1 MFEVQDNDGSLSWI
15 LEKMSAAKKKAKGSF
30 VPKPQKP
37 LIDAETKK
45 RQAELAVTRAT
56 ELDLWKKWKKGGEK
70 PEHLD
75 PLLKSLSRVLYK
87 RANEAGKGRVEV
99 PTAAIDFAHK
109 QQAVN
114 ALRSFDPNKGVKLTT
129 WVTTNLKKVSRFI
142 HNTQNLTRI
151 TEPLAMK
158 IGTFRAVKADL
169 TERLGHEPDDHSM
182 HEALVPHGYSMKDI
196 KRLNKEVR
204 KSYVSGQG
212 GLDDVQSALNSSP
225 DVEVIHLVVPQ
236 LSKSELAV
244 HEYTFGLNGK
254 AKLNPG
260 AIAKKLKMDN
270 SKVAKLRTSIW
281 KKMEPHLGG

>member
-1 MFEVQDNDGSLSWI
+1 MFEVADIDGSLSWV
-15 LEKMSAAKKKAKGSF
+15 LEKMSAAKKKAKGGF
-30 VPKPQKP
+30 VPKPQATP
-37 LIDAETKK
+37 AADDAKK
-45 RQAELAVTRAT
+45 RLQELTATRAT
-56 ELDLWKKWKKGGEK
+56 ELEMWKAWKKGGEQPK
-70 PEHLD
+70 HLD
-75 PLLKSLSRVLYK
+75 VLLKSLTRVIQK

-99 PTAAIDFAHK
+99 PSAAIDFDHK
-109 QQAVN
+109 QQAVK
-114 ALRSFDPNKGVKLTT
+114 ALRSFDPSKGVKLTT
-129 WVTTNLKKVSRFI
+129 WVTTNLKKSTRFI
-142 HNTQNLTRI
+142 HNTQNLARI

-158 IGTFRAVKADL
+158 IGTFRAVQSDL
-169 TERLGHEPDDHSM
+169 TERLGHPPDDHSL
-182 HEALVPHGYSMKDI
+182 HQALVPHGYSMKDI

-212 GLDDVQSALNSSP
+212 GMDDVTSALNSSP

-254 AKLNPG
+254 AKLTPG

-281 KKMEPHLGG
+281 KKMEPHLG

>member
-1 MFEVQDNDGSLSWI
+1 MFEVADTDGSLSWV
-15 LEKMSAAKKKAKGSF
+15 LEKMSAAKKKAKGGF
-30 VPKPQKP
+30 VPKVQPKTFADD
-37 LIDAETKK
+37 LKK
-45 RQAELAVTRAT
+45 KQQELTATRAS
-56 ELDLWKKWKKGGEK
+56 ELELWKTWKKSGEQPK
-70 PEHLD
+70 HLD
-75 PLLKSLSRVLYK
+75 PLLKSLTRVLQK

-114 ALRSFDPNKGVKLTT
+114 ALRSYDPAKGVKLTT

-169 TERLGHEPDDHSM
+169 TERLGHEPDDHTM
-182 HEALVPHGYSMKDI
+182 HQSLVPHGYSMKDI

-212 GLDDVQSALNSSP
+212 GLDDVQGALNSSP

-254 AKLNPG
+254 AKLAPG